1 MVHMIYGYNDIL
13 QGASSNLVL
22 EQERVGVVLLLAVKL
37 AASFYFLM

>member
-1 MVHMIYGYNDIL
+1 MVHMIYGHHDIL
-13 QGASSNLVL
+13 QGASSNFVV